1 MRGLLPKIISKKSI
15 ILSLFLAISCTLIN
29 AQDTLSMQERMHKL
43 DTASAIHFVLNNM
56 VKDKIAD
63 FSKQKKLLAAC
74 LSNGQLYFPMMDE
87 ELAKN
92 KLPLELKYITV
103 LESHVNPNAGNG
115 EGPTGL
121 WQITNGTGKALGLR
135 NDKYIDD
142 RRNPLASTK
151 AICAYFAKLYKMYG
165 DWQLVITAY
174 QVGNGTLDKIIARR
188 GGKKDYWALRPY
200 LPKYAS
206 EYMAKFFAVCYVLE
220 YHETMGIT
228 PLEAKFNPAKL
239 DTIQITQP
247 IGFERMSKALNIEK
261 SDISK
266 LNPQYKQNFVPNE
279 NNLYVILPKEAAAV
293 FREDPNKIYH
303 FKLNK

>member
-1 MRGLLPKIISKKSI
+1 MRGILPKIIPRST
-15 ILSLFLAISCTLIN
+15 LLTLLFLALTCSLIK

-43 DTASAIHFVLNNM
+43 DTSSAIHFVLNNM
-56 VKDKIAD
+56 VKEKIAD
-63 FSKQKKLLAAC
+63 FTKQKKLLGNC
-74 LSNGQLYFPMMDE
+74 LSNGALYFPMMDE

-103 LESHVNPNAGNG
+103 LESHVNPAAGNG

-121 WQITNGTGKALGLR
+121 WQITNGTGKVLGLR

-151 AICAYFAKLYKMYG
+151 AICAYFTKLYKMYG

-174 QVGNGTLDKIIARR
+174 QVGNGTLDKIIARK
-188 GGKKDYWALRPY
+188 GGKKDYWTIRPH

-220 YHETMGIT
+220 YHEVLGIIV
-228 PLEAKFNPAKL
+228 PEAKFNPLKL
-239 DTIQITQP
+239 DTVQITEA
-247 IGFERMSKALNIEK
+247 IGFERMSKALKIEK
-261 SDISK
+261 SDLSK
-266 LNPQYKQNFVPNE
+266 LNPQYKQHFVPNE
-279 NNLYVILPKEAAAV
+279 NSLFVILPKEAAAI
-293 FREDPNKIYH
+293 FRQDPNKVYR
-303 FKLNK
+303 FKINR